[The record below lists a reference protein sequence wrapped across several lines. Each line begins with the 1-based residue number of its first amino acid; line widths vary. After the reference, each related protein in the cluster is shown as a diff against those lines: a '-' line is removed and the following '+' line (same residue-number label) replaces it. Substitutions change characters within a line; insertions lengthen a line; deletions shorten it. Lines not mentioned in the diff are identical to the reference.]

1 MSIMYILSLISSC
14 VFAAEGAIIY
24 MEFGNNF
31 LLALFFGTISAILG
45 GTVRDL
51 ILKRKI
57 SWLNDHFILLL
68 IFPSIF
74 ITYYV
79 LKK

>member
-1 MSIMYILSLISSC
+1 MYILSLISTC
-14 VFAAEGAIIY
+14 IFAAEGAIIY
-24 MEFGNNF
+24 MESGNN
-31 LLALFFGTISAILG
+31 LILALFFGTISAILG